1 MKQSEIKQLLT
12 DLSHV
17 CDVGAKYSTKIKPKD
32 RVKLQSQNDV
42 FNLMHQ
48 WYINTEM
55 YEQREI
61 FSVLLMTRSNQVLG
75 IVKCGEGT
83 PTSCIVDKQYIAR
96 LAILANAQAVILCHN
111 HPSGNVNPSDADI
124 ALTKQLKEA
133 LKLLDIAVLDHVIL
147 TQDNGYTSLA
157 TQDLM

>member
-1 MKQSEIKQLLT
+1 MKQSEIKQLLS

-32 RVKLQSQNDV
+32 RAVLHSQLDV
-42 FNLMHQ
+42 FNLMHK
-48 WYINTEM
+48 WYENTGM

-61 FSVLLMTRSNQVLG
+61 FSVVLMTRSNQVLG

-83 PTSCIVDKQYIAR
+83 PTSCIVDKQYVAR

-111 HPSGNVNPSDADI
+111 HPSGNLKASDADI

-133 LKLLDIAVLDHVIL
+133 LKLLDINVLDHVIL
-147 TQDNGYTSLA
+147 TQDNGYTSLQA
-157 TQDLM
+157 DNLM

>member
-1 MKQSEIKQLLT
+1 MKQSEIKQLLS

-17 CDVGAKYSTKIKPKD
+17 CDVEAKYSTKVKSKD
-32 RVKLQSQNDV
+32 RPKLSSQEDTY
-42 FNLMHQ
+42 NLMNK
-48 WYINTEM
+48 WYEDTGM

-61 FSVLLMTRSNQVLG
+61 FSVVLMTRYNQVLG
-75 IVKCGEGT
+75 IVKCGEAT
-83 PTSCIVDKQYIAR
+83 SSSCIVDKQYIAR

-133 LKLLDIAVLDHVIL
+133 FKLLDIAVLDHVIL

-157 TQDLM
+157 AKDLM

>member
-1 MKQSEIKQLLT
+1 MKQSEIKQLVS

-32 RVKLQSQNDV
+32 RAVLKSQNDV

-48 WYINTEM
+48 WYLNTEM

-61 FSVLLMTRSNQVLG
+61 FSVVLMTRSNQVLG

-83 PTSCIVDKQYIAR
+83 PTQCIVDIQYVAR

-111 HPSGNVNPSDADI
+111 HPSGNVNPSEMDI
-124 ALTKQLKEA
+124 KLTKTLKEA
-133 LKLLDIAVLDHVIL
+133 LKLLDIIVIDHVIL

-157 TQDLM
+157 AQDLM

>member
-32 RVKLQSQNDV
+32 RAVLHSQIDV

-61 FSVLLMTRSNQVLG
+61 FSVVLMTRSNQVLG

-83 PTSCIVDKQYIAR
+83 SSSCIVDKQYVAR
-96 LAILANAQAVILCHN
+96 LAILANAQAIILCHN
-111 HPSGNVNPSDADI
+111 HPSGNLKPSDADI

-133 LKLLDIAVLDHVIL
+133 FKLLDISVLDHVIL
-147 TQDNGYTSLA
+147 TQDNGYTSL
-157 TQDLM
+157 QSDNLM

>member
-32 RVKLQSQNDV
+32 RAVLHSQLDV
-42 FNLMHQ
+42 FNLMHK
-48 WYINTEM
+48 WYENTGM

-61 FSVLLMTRSNQVLG
+61 FSVVLMTRSNQVLG

-83 PTSCIVDKQYIAR
+83 PTSCIVDKQYVAR

-111 HPSGNVNPSDADI
+111 HPSGNVNPSEIDI
-124 ALTKQLKEA
+124 KLTKHLKEA
-133 LKLLDIAVLDHVIL
+133 LKLLDITVIDHVIL

-157 TQDLM
+157 GKDLM

>member
-1 MKQSEIKQLLT
+1 MKQSEIKQLLS

-32 RVKLQSQNDV
+32 RAVLHSQLDV
-42 FNLMHQ
+42 FNLMHK
-48 WYINTEM
+48 WYENTGM

-61 FSVLLMTRSNQVLG
+61 FSVVLMTRSNQVLG

-83 PTSCIVDKQYIAR
+83 PTSCIVDKQYVAR

-111 HPSGNVNPSDADI
+111 HPSGNVNPSEIDI
-124 ALTKQLKEA
+124 KLTKHLKEA
-133 LKLLDIAVLDHVIL
+133 LKLLDITVIDHVIL

-157 TQDLM
+157 GKDLM

>member
-32 RVKLQSQNDV
+32 RAVLRSQNDV

-48 WYINTEM
+48 WYENTGM

-61 FSVLLMTRSNQVLG
+61 FSVVLMTRSNQVLG

-83 PTSCIVDKQYIAR
+83 PTSCIVDKQYVAR

-111 HPSGNVNPSDADI
+111 HPSGNLKASDADI
-124 ALTKQLKEA
+124 TLTKQLKEA

-147 TQDNGYTSLA
+147 TQDNGYTSLQA
-157 TQDLM
+157 DNLM

>member
-1 MKQSEIKQLLT
+1 MKQSEIKQLVS

-32 RVKLQSQNDV
+32 RAVLKSQNDV

-48 WYINTEM
+48 WYLNTEM

-61 FSVLLMTRSNQVLG
+61 FSVVLMTRSNQVLG

-83 PTSCIVDKQYIAR
+83 PTQCIVDIQYVAR

-111 HPSGNVNPSDADI
+111 HPSGNVNPSEMDI
-124 ALTKQLKEA
+124 KLTKTLKEA
-133 LKLLDIAVLDHVIL
+133 LKLLDIIVIDHVIL
-147 TQDNGYTSLA
+147 TQDNGYTSMQA
-157 TQDLM
+157 QDLM